1 MKAMTRE
8 MIIILLLIVL
18 TMLPSLMDK
27 DIYAKEDKFGITEI
41 YPTSPNGSNTQQFQ
55 PDPGSSHY
63 QWVSQ

>member
-1 MKAMTRE
+1 
-8 MIIILLLIVL
+8 
-18 TMLPSLMDK
+18 MLPSLMDK